1 MDVPYCSEGSNS
13 VVERIT
19 SREQFKKLVP
29 EIVCLCCEAAR
40 RKELRKNPGATMFDK
55 PLSEAYIKER
65 IKWDE
70 NLRGFT
76 VRTNDSRRML
86 QGFIMYSKFST
97 WQWSFRWDSTSPQ
110 SGIRA
115 CDRKLHKI
123 DDGSLTF
130 RLANE
135 IPTSLGSKSYDE
147 TRDLVQERSVSEERT
162 RRRRRIVVSWRVLD
176 GLDLRSLVVGCI
188 GMW

>member
-1 MDVPYCSEGSNS
+1 MPRKDSISSRDGTYSFVDVPYWSKGSNS
-13 VVERIT
+13 IVTQIT
-19 SREQFKKLVP
+19 SRQQFKKLVP
-29 EIVCLCCEAAR
+29 EIVSLCTEAAR

-55 PLSEAYIKER
+55 PLSESYIKER
-65 IKWDE
+65 IKWDD
-70 NLRGFT
+70 NIRGFT
-76 VRTNDSRRML
+76 VRTNDSKRML

-115 CDRKLHKI
+115 CDRMLHKI

-135 IPTSLGSKSYDE
+135 IRHRLEPRLTMKPEISSKKRKHKRRKNKTTSP
-147 TRDLVQERSVSEERT
+147 
-162 RRRRRIVVSWRVLD
+162 
-176 GLDLRSLVVGCI
+176 
-188 GMW
+188 